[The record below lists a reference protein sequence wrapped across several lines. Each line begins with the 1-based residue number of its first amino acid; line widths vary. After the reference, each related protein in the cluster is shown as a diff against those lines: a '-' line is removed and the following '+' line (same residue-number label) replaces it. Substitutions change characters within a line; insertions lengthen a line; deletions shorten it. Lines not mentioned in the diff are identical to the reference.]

1 MGELAKEILPV
12 NIEDELK
19 QSYLDYAM
27 SVIVGRALPDVR
39 DGLKPVHR
47 RVLYAMSELGNDWNK
62 PYLKSARVVG
72 DVIGKYHPHG
82 DSAVYDTIV
91 RMAQNFSMRYPL
103 VDGQGNFGSI
113 DGDNAAAMR
122 YTEVR
127 MAKLTH
133 ELLADLDKETVD
145 WVPNYD
151 GKEQIPDVLPTKI
164 PHLLVNGSS
173 GIAVG
178 MATNIPPHNL
188 TEVINGCLAVISN
201 PDISIDELMEFIPG
215 PDFPTAGII
224 NGRAGIVEAYRTG
237 RGRIYVRARCEIED
251 IDKVGG
257 RQQIVIS
264 ELPYQLNKARLI
276 EKIAEL
282 VKEKKLEGITELRDE
297 SDKDG
302 IRVVIELRRGEV
314 PEVVLNNLY
323 SQTQMQSVF
332 GINVVGLLDGQP
344 KILNLKELLEAF
356 VRHRREVVTRRTVY
370 ELRKARERGHILE
383 GQAVALSNIDPVIE
397 LIKKSPSPAEAREA
411 LIATAWAPGT
421 VIEMV
426 ERAGAESCRPDGL
439 DEQYG
444 LREGKYYLSPEQAQA
459 ILDLRLHRLTG
470 LEHEKLL
477 TEYQQILEQIGELL
491 RILNSQERLM
501 EVIVE
506 ELEKVR
512 DDFGDERRTEIVAS
526 RMDLSLAD
534 LIAEEERV
542 VTISHGGYAK
552 SQPLTDYQ
560 AQRRGGRGK
569 AATGVKDEDYVE
581 HLLVAHSHA
590 TLLLFSS
597 RGKVYWL
604 KTYEI
609 PEASRAARGRPL
621 VNLLPLEEGEWI
633 TAMLQVDLE
642 ALQQQSAEEGEELED
657 EAGVIEGEAVEVEA
671 DAEGDADSDD
681 DDNDEPTGS
690 YIFMATARGT
700 VKKTPLVQFSRPR
713 SNGLIALRLEEGDTL
728 IAAAITDGSRDIM
741 LFSDGGKVIRFKER
755 HVRTMGRTARGVR
768 GMRLPAEQR
777 LISMLIPEPEAQ
789 ILTASER
796 GYGKRT
802 VLDEFPR
809 RGRGGQGVIA
819 MVSNERNGALVGA
832 VQVVDGEEIMLI
844 SDQGTLVRTRVS
856 EVSSLSRNT
865 QGVMLIRLAPEEKLV
880 GLERVQEPSEEEIE
894 MAVEAAEEGEA
905 QQPEGDE
912 QQPVDD
918 QE

>member
-12 NIEDELK
+12 SIEDELK

-47 RVLYAMSELGNDWNK
+47 RVLFAMSELNNDWNK
-62 PYLKSARVVG
+62 PYKKSARVVG

-91 RMAQNFSMRYPL
+91 RMAQPFSLRYLL
-103 VDGQGNFGSI
+103 VDGQGNFGSV

-122 YTEVR
+122 YTEIR
-127 MAKLTH
+127 MTKLAH

-151 GKEQIPDVLPTKI
+151 GTEQIPAVLPTKV
-164 PHLLVNGSS
+164 PNLLINGSS

-188 TEVINGCLAVISN
+188 TEVVNGCLALIAN
-201 PDISIDELMEFIPG
+201 PDMTIDDLMEHIPG

-224 NGRAGIVEAYRTG
+224 NGRAGIVEAYHTG

-257 RQQIVIS
+257 RQQIIIH

-282 VKEKKLEGITELRDE
+282 VKEKKIEGISELRDE

-302 IRVVIELRRGEV
+302 MRVVIELRRGEV
-314 PEVVLNNLY
+314 AEVVLNNLY
-323 SQTQMQSVF
+323 QQTQMQGVF
-332 GINVVGLLDGQP
+332 GINIVGLLDGQP
-344 KILNLKELLEAF
+344 RILNLKELLDAF
-356 VRHRREVVTRRTVY
+356 VRHRREVVTRRTVF

-397 LIKKSPSPAEAREA
+397 LIKKSPTPAEAKVA
-411 LIATAWAPGT
+411 LIAKAWEPGA
-421 VIEMV
+421 VVEMV

-444 LREGKYYLSPEQAQA
+444 LREGRYFLSPEQAQA
-459 ILDLRLHRLTG
+459 ILELRLHRLTG

-477 TEYQQILEQIGELL
+477 TEYQEILKQIGELL

-506 ELEKVR
+506 ELELIR
-512 DDFGDERRTEIVAS
+512 DNYGDERRTEIVAS
-526 RMDLSLAD
+526 RMDLTIAD
-534 LIAEEERV
+534 LITEEDRV

-552 SQPLTDYQ
+552 SQPLADYQ

-569 AATGVKDEDYVE
+569 AATGVKDEDYVS
-581 HLLVAHSHA
+581 HLLVAHSHT

-609 PEASRAARGRPL
+609 PEASRTARGRPL
-621 VNLLPLEEGEWI
+621 INLLPLEEGEFI
-633 TAMLQVDLE
+633 STMLPVDE
-642 ALQQQSAEEGEELED
+642 YTDGWF
-657 EAGVIEGEAVEVEA
+657 
-671 DAEGDADSDD
+671 
-681 DDNDEPTGS
+681 
-690 YIFMATARGT
+690 IFMATAKGT
-700 VKKTPLVQFSRPR
+700 VKKTPLEQFSRQR
-713 SNGLIALRLEEGDTL
+713 SVGLIALDLEEGDTL
-728 IAAAITDGSRDIM
+728 ISAALTNGEREIM
-741 LFSDGGKVIRFKER
+741 LFSDGGKVTRFKETD
-755 HVRTMGRTARGVR
+755 VRAMGRTARGVR
-768 GMRLPAEQR
+768 GMRLAEGQN
-777 LISMLIPEPEAQ
+777 LVSMLIAEEGSQ
-789 ILTASER
+789 ILTASSR
-796 GYGKRT
+796 GFGKRT
-802 VLDEFPR
+802 AVEDFPQYK
-809 RGRGGQGVIA
+809 RGGQGVIA
-819 MVSNERNGALVGA
+819 MVSNERNGPLVGA

-856 EVSSLSRNT
+856 EVSCLSRNT
-865 QGVMLIRLAPEEKLV
+865 QGVMLIRLAADEKLV
-880 GLERVQEPSEEEIE
+880 GLERVQEPSEEELE
-894 MAVEAAEEGEA
+894 AMVELDEEGNPLPVEPVA
-905 QQPEGDE
+905 ASENDE
-912 QQPVDD
+912 QQPLDD